1 MVLGPPKE
9 EPILLKAPANGG
21 QEGHNQA
28 PKGASGQVQELASRK
43 VEPVGGGNDPIE
55 GETGLVDSGAT
66 HALREGT
73 QEEMRA
79 AKHVPVT
86 LAGDEKS
93 TLCQSQLGT
102 ILMPHPPGLFRQ
114 MDPKGSE
121 DHSP

>member
-1 MVLGPPKE
+1 M
-9 EPILLKAPANGG
+9 
-21 QEGHNQA
+21 
-28 PKGASGQVQELASRK
+28 
-43 VEPVGGGNDPIE
+43 PVGSGNDPIE

-102 ILMPHPPGLFRQ
+102 ILMPHPTQPLVPMGALVEVLGCSVKWTQ
-114 MDPKGSE
+114 P
-121 DHSP
+121 HSGA